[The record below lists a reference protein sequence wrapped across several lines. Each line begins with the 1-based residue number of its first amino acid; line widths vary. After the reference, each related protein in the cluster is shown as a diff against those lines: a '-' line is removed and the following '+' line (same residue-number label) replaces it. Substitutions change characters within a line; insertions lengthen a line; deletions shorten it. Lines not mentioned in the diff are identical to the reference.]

1 MECPA
6 CGRKLKANTVGGL
19 TVDVCAGGC
28 GGIWF
33 DQLELRKV
41 DDQEEAAGEALLAVP
56 RDPAVQVDHDEQW
69 ACPKSLDVIMM
80 RHFYSPRRQVEI
92 DECAKCGGVW
102 LDAGELATVRSQY
115 ASQAQRQAAAH
126 QVFKDLYDET
136 LASEEAEQRAMTER
150 AQRFAYLFRFICPS
164 YYIPG
169 DQPWGAF

>member
-1 MECPA
+1 MKCLA
-6 CGRKLKANTVGGL
+6 CSRDLTPKTAGGL
-19 TVDVCAGGC
+19 TVDACEGGC

-41 DDQEEAAGEALLAVP
+41 DDQEEAAGEALLDIS
-56 RDPAVQVDHDEQW
+56 RDPAVRVDYDQQW
-69 ACPKSLDVIMM
+69 ACPACPDTLMM

-92 DECAKCGGVW
+92 DECARCGGVW
-102 LDAGELATVRSQY
+102 LDAGELATIRSQY
-115 ASQAQRQAAAH
+115 ASEDQRRAAAH

-136 LASEEAEQRAMTER
+136 LAAEEAEQQAMTER
-150 AQRFAYLFRFICPS
+150 ARRFAHLFRFICPS